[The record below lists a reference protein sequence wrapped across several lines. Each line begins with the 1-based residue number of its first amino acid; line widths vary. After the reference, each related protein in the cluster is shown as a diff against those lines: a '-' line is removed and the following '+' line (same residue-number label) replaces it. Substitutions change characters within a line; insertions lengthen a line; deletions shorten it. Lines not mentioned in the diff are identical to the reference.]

1 MSGLNISA
9 KMSSY
14 KNHVSVNPVNNIN
27 VNVNEPSHVTSLDA
41 ARHAATPRTV
51 DPASLDNSSDA
62 ARYAASDV
70 MVVYPDNQTEEVKK
84 LQQTNEALKII
95 ISMFKNNKILINKLI
110 LVDDEQ
116 LAQLVKLLTDA
127 DEVTID
133 AEPIE
138 GCCIP
143 KNTYRKVNAIYVI
156 KDGNTK
162 NLKYDYPSIIKEL
175 KDLGIC
181 TKLVW

>member
-27 VNVNEPSHVTSLDA
+27 VNVNEPARHAATSFDA
-41 ARHAATPRTV
+41 ARHEATPRTV
-51 DPASLDNSSDA
+51 DPASLDN
-62 ARYAASDV
+62 SDV

-95 ISMFKNNKILINKLI
+95 ISMFKNNKIIINKLI
-110 LVDDEQ
+110 LVDDEK

-156 KDGNTK
+156 KDGKTK